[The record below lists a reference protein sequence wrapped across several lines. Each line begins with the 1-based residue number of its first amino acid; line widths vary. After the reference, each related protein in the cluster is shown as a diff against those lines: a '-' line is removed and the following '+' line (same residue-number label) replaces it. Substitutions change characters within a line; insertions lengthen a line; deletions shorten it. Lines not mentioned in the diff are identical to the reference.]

1 MLRQAGKWK
10 WFQVIRKS
18 AGHFP
23 GHENVSGT
31 VPRSKESQRDSSPF
45 KRKSAGHFPGQEKV
59 SGALPSR
66 ELGPFFFQRE
76 PGIDNFCHRE
86 PGSDDFSDWE
96 PGIYTKMG
104 HREPGMSE
112 KSQRVAGNESLRIF
126 QCQRGAGMPYN
137 SAGMSGEQFLMGGD
151 PGGEELAGH

>member
-1 MLRQAGKWK
+1 MKMSVGQ
-10 WFQVIRKS
+10 
-18 AGHFP
+18 FP
-23 GHENVSGT
+23 VQ
-31 VPRSKESQRDSSPF
+31 K
-45 KRKSAGHFPGQEKV
+45 KV
-59 SGALPSR
+59 SGALSRSR
-66 ELGPFFFQRE
+66 ESQWVAGPFFQRE

-126 QCQRGAGMPYN
+126 QCQRGAGIP
-137 SAGMSGEQFLMGGD
+137 
-151 PGGEELAGH
+151 

>member
-1 MLRQAGKWK
+1 MYLLHTPCISAPVKKKNPAGILGKSQREPGKAQNSAGTPAGKSKNSAGSPIEITGNRESTLNSAGTAGKLTGEVLRQAGKWK

-59 SGALPSR
+59 SG
-66 ELGPFFFQRE
+66 
-76 PGIDNFCHRE
+76 
-86 PGSDDFSDWE
+86 
-96 PGIYTKMG
+96 
-104 HREPGMSE
+104 
-112 KSQRVAGNESLRIF
+112 
-126 QCQRGAGMPYN
+126 
-137 SAGMSGEQFLMGGD
+137 
-151 PGGEELAGH
+151 